1 MNLMPIRH
9 TGLNIPSAADGVIG
23 IRPEDLEITNEET
36 PDGALPFELT
46 VSAIEHVGAETFVY
60 GMRPQQGDA
69 DTISAKPGEPPPG
82 EILVRIPGQ
91 DAPAIGEK
99 IKVLAPRE
107 RLHAFAEGGRKR
119 IEL

>member
-1 MNLMPIRH
+1 MPARYAS
-9 TGLNIPSAADGVIG
+9 LNIPGAADGVIG
-23 IRPEDLEITNEET
+23 IRPEDLEIASDGT
-36 PDGALPFELT
+36 PDGAIPFELT

-99 IKVLAPRE
+99 IRVLAPRE
-107 RLHAFAEGGRKR
+107 RLHLFVEGGRKR